1 MEVKSKKLIIDL
13 GMRFTKVGFEG
24 DSEPRKIIPTPS
36 LINLEEYFEEKTQNF
51 NVLSYLNNSNDI
63 KLKMEEFACYIIND
77 VLQIYKTD
85 SKFKLICVILLD
97 LDMKDYLKDIY
108 FSFIKYIYE
117 TFLFISSIK
126 LIPKNIFPI
135 FVSGFFSGIILSS
148 GFLFSSITVVN
159 NGLSVYSKKIGF
171 GSCDM
176 QKLLYNII
184 LNDKKGLEI
193 VKSEDMDKFKKNLT
207 KHMDDILVRISYIMN
222 KKVSSEYKQINR
234 GEKKEIYSNIS
245 FYDDLP
251 SFNISFNSRV
261 IVGEKLFEE
270 NSESNLAYIVLNTLL
285 NKVPCEIRRKVGS
298 NIVLNG
304 GMTMLNGFYQRFVD
318 ELSFVMDNNQEFKR
332 LKGIQDDLHV
342 HKIIFPRNLLTWVGA
357 SIFLNFNNLNFAG
370 NEINRNENEG
380 ETDKIAVEGEITNLL
395 DNLRIR

>member
-176 QKLLYNII
+176 QKFLYNII

-234 GEKKEIYSNIS
+234 GEKKEIYSKIS

-318 ELSFVMDNNQEFKR
+318 ELSFVMDNNHEFKR

-342 HKIIFPRNLLTWVGA
+342 HKIIFPRNLLAWVGA